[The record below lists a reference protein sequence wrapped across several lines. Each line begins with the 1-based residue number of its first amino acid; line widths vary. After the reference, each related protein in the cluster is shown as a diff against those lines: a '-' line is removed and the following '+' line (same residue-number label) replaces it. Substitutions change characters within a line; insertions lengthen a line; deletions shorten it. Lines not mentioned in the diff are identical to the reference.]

1 MADIS
6 TTTALYAIVGGIGPA
21 LVWLWFWLRIDKER
35 PEPFG
40 LVALTFIVPMFIVIL
55 VIPVQKLAGLI
66 FTDQTQL
73 IGVWA
78 AIEEIA
84 KYLSVVFIAMSSK
97 YIDEPIDYAMY
108 FIVAGLGFAAME
120 NVLFLIKPV
129 ATNQAT
135 VSLITSNLRFLGS
148 TLLHGLAT
156 GIVGIS
162 VGLAINKK
170 RFAKFIHLIVGLS
183 TAIALH
189 TSFNFFI
196 MKGTGDNVM
205 QIFGFLWVTAVIV
218 ILLIEKL
225 RRMSGLKDN

>member
-135 VSLITSNLRFLGS
+135 VSLITSNLRFL
-148 TLLHGLAT
+148 
-156 GIVGIS
+156 
-162 VGLAINKK
+162 
-170 RFAKFIHLIVGLS
+170 
-183 TAIALH
+183 
-189 TSFNFFI
+189 
-196 MKGTGDNVM
+196 
-205 QIFGFLWVTAVIV
+205 
-218 ILLIEKL
+218 
-225 RRMSGLKDN
+225 